1 MILLT
6 EVIHNACKLS
16 KNDLIADL
24 GKIKT
29 RAEVFTQHSKAD
41 RKRYIGM
48 INWFGKIHSK
58 SIDDQ

>member
-1 MILLT
+1 MILPT

-29 RAEVFTQHSKAD
+29 RAEVFTQHNKAD

-48 INWFGKIHSK
+48 IN
-58 SIDDQ
+58 